1 MKKKILYSLALLLA
15 FMFILTGCAKC
26 ISTETSTVQVKII
39 DEYHRAAYTTM
50 HYSPATKT
58 MLPQSHPAVYRI
70 TVEYNGVEYNFS
82 DRDTYNKYSDKIGE
96 YINGILETK
105 KYDNGKIKYY
115 IVGLK
120 E

>member
-39 DEYHRAAYTTM
+39 DEYHMAAYTTM
-50 HYSPATKT
+50 YYSPATKT

-70 TVEYNGVEYNFS
+70 TVEYDGVEYDIS
-82 DRDTYNKYSDKIGE
+82 GSDTYNKYSDKIGE
-96 YINGILETK
+96 YTNGTLQTK
-105 KYDNGKIKYY
+105 KYDDGSVRYDI
-115 IVGLK
+115 IEL

>member
-26 ISTETSTVQVKII
+26 ISTEISTVQVKII

-58 MLPQSHPAVYRI
+58 MIPQSHPAVYRI
-70 TVEYNGVEYNFS
+70 TVEYNGV
-82 DRDTYNKYSDKIGE
+82 
-96 YINGILETK
+96 
-105 KYDNGKIKYY
+105 
-115 IVGLK
+115 
-120 E
+120 